1 MNKWLKYGLLGFL
14 IIALTLSGFAGGFVA
29 GHSLAASNQPLISLP
44 GAPALVT
51 PEAATSATPTEYQT
65 LFKPFWEAW
74 DLIHKQY
81 VDQPVDDTLLMQGAI
96 RGMLASLGD
105 QHTSYMDPSQF
116 TQANTSLSGEY
127 SGIGAWVDASG
138 EWLTISS
145 PMPGS
150 PAEKAGL
157 LPGDVIIKVDGD
169 DMSGVPPELVIQR
182 VLGPQGSLV
191 TLTIMRE
198 GQPDPLE
205 FEVTRAKIVVPSVE
219 GKMLDN
225 GVAYVKISTFGDK
238 TTQELTA
245 TLTDLLK
252 QNPRGMV
259 VDLRNNGG
267 GYLQTA
273 VEVMSQFL
281 EGGQTVLIEKYG
293 DGTQQKYESQ
303 SGGLATKIP
312 LVLLV
317 NEYSASASEITAG
330 AIQDYGRGKLVGV
343 TTFGKGSV
351 QIWTPLSD
359 EKGAVR
365 ITIAKWYTPLDRTIH
380 EIGLTPDV
388 VVEMTEA
395 DYKAKLDPQLDAA
408 LKTLEEIIATA
419 Q

>member
-1 MNKWLKYGLLGFL
+1 MNKWLKYSLLGFL
-14 IIALTLSGFAGGFVA
+14 VIALTLSGFAGGFVA
-29 GHSLAASNQPLISLP
+29 GHSLATSNQPLLALP
-44 GAPALVT
+44 GAPAITT
-51 PEAATSATPTEYQT
+51 PQAANSATPSDYQT

-74 DLIHKQY
+74 DLVHKQY

-116 TQANTSLSGEY
+116 TQANSELSGEY
-127 SGIGAWVDASG
+127 SGIGAWVDTSG
-138 EWLTISS
+138 EWLTINS

-169 DMSGVPPELVIQR
+169 DMTGVPPELVIKR
-182 VLGPQGSLV
+182 VLGPQGTLV
-191 TLTIMRE
+191 KLTVMRQGE
-198 GQPDPLE
+198 AKPLE

-238 TTQELTA
+238 TTSELKA
-245 TLTDLLK
+245 TLTELMK

-259 VDLRNNGG
+259 LDLRNNGG

-303 SGGLATKIP
+303 AGGLATKIP
-312 LVLLV
+312 LVVLV

-343 TTFGKGSV
+343 TTYGKGSV
-351 QIWTPLSD
+351 QIWTPLND

-365 ITIAKWYTPLDRTIH
+365 ITVAKWYTPLDRTIH
-380 EIGLTPDV
+380 KVGLTPDV

-395 DYKAKLDPQLDAA
+395 DHTAKRDPQLDAA
-408 LKTLEEIIATA
+408 LKTLEEIIAA
-419 Q
+419 AK

>member
-1 MNKWLKYGLLGFL
+1 VNKWLKYSLLGFL
-14 IIALTLSGFAGGFVA
+14 IVVLTLSGFAGGFIA
-29 GHSLAASNQPLISLP
+29 GHSIGTGNQPLISLP

-51 PEAATSATPTEYQT
+51 PQTANTATPSDYQT
-65 LFKPFWEAW
+65 LFKPFWESW

-116 TQANTSLSGEY
+116 TQANASLSGEY
-127 SGIGAWVDASG
+127 SGIGAWVDTTG
-138 EWLTISS
+138 DWLTINS

-157 LPGDVIIKVDGD
+157 LPGDAIIKVDGD
-169 DMSGVPPELVIQR
+169 DMTGIPGELVIKR
-182 VLGPQGSLV
+182 VLGPEGSLV
-191 TLTIMRE
+191 KLTVMRE
-198 GQPDPLE
+198 GEKQPLE
-205 FEVTRAKIVVPSVE
+205 FEVTRARIVVPSVE
-219 GKMLDN
+219 SKMLDN
-225 GVAYVKISTFGDK
+225 GIAYVKINTFGDK
-238 TTQELTA
+238 TTEELTA
-245 TLTDLLK
+245 ALTDLMK

-259 VDLRNNGG
+259 LDLRNNGG

-273 VEVMSQFL
+273 IEVMSQFID
-281 EGGQTVLIEKYG
+281 GGQTVLIEKYG

-303 SGGLATKIP
+303 SGGLAIKIP
-312 LVLLV
+312 LVVLV

-343 TTFGKGSV
+343 TTYGKGSV

-380 EIGLTPDV
+380 KVGLTPDV
-388 VVEMTEA
+388 VVEMTDA
-395 DYKAKLDPQLDAA
+395 DYTAKLDPQLDAA
-408 LKTLEEIIATA
+408 LKTLEEIIAA
-419 Q
+419 AK

>member
-1 MNKWLKYGLLGFL
+1 MNKWLKYSLLGFL
-14 IIALTLSGFAGGFVA
+14 IVVLTLSGFAGGFIA
-29 GHSLAASNQPLISLP
+29 GHSIGTGNQPLISLP

-51 PEAATSATPTEYQT
+51 PQTANTATPSDYQT
-65 LFKPFWEAW
+65 LFKPFWESW

-116 TQANTSLSGEY
+116 TQANASLSGEY
-127 SGIGAWVDASG
+127 SGIGAWVDTTG
-138 EWLTISS
+138 DWLTINS

-157 LPGDVIIKVDGD
+157 LPGDAIIKVDGD
-169 DMSGVPPELVIQR
+169 DMTGIPGELVIKR
-182 VLGPQGSLV
+182 VLGPEGSLV
-191 TLTIMRE
+191 KLTVMRE
-198 GQPDPLE
+198 GEKQPLE
-205 FEVTRAKIVVPSVE
+205 FEVTRARIVVPSVE
-219 GKMLDN
+219 SKMLDN
-225 GVAYVKISTFGDK
+225 GIAYVKINTFGDK
-238 TTQELTA
+238 TTEELTA
-245 TLTDLLK
+245 ALTDLMK

-259 VDLRNNGG
+259 LDLRNNGG

-273 VEVMSQFL
+273 IEVMSQFID
-281 EGGQTVLIEKYG
+281 GGQTVLIEKYG

-303 SGGLATKIP
+303 SGGLAIKIP
-312 LVLLV
+312 LVVLV

-343 TTFGKGSV
+343 TTYGKGSV

-380 EIGLTPDV
+380 KVGLTPDV
-388 VVEMTEA
+388 VVEMTDA
-395 DYKAKLDPQLDAA
+395 DYTAKLDPQLDAA
-408 LKTLEEIIATA
+408 LKTLEEIIAA
-419 Q
+419 AK

>member
-1 MNKWLKYGLLGFL
+1 MNKWLKYSLLGFL
-14 IIALTLSGFAGGFVA
+14 VLALILSGFAGGFIA
-29 GHSLAASNQPLISLP
+29 GHLVATSNQPLSSLP

-51 PEAATSATPTEYQT
+51 PQAADSATPADYQT

-74 DLIHKQY
+74 DIVHKQY

-116 TQANTSLSGEY
+116 TQANASLSGEY
-127 SGIGAWVDASG
+127 SGIGAWVDTTG
-138 EWLTISS
+138 EWLTVSS

-150 PAEKAGL
+150 PAEKAGI
-157 LPGDVIIKVDGD
+157 LPGDVIIKVDGK
-169 DMSGVPPELVIQR
+169 DMTSVPPEIVIKS
-182 VLGPQGSLV
+182 VLGPPDSIV
-191 TLTIMRE
+191 KLTIMRE

-205 FEVTRAKIVVPSVE
+205 FSVTRAKIIVPSVE
-219 GKMLDN
+219 GKMLEN
-225 GVAYVKISTFGDK
+225 GIAYIKISTFGDK
-238 TTQELTA
+238 TTSELTA
-245 TLTDLLK
+245 ALKELLA
-252 QNPRGMV
+252 QNPRGLI

-303 SGGLATKIP
+303 PGGLATKIP

-343 TTFGKGSV
+343 TTYGKGSV

-365 ITIAKWYTPLDRTIH
+365 VTIAKWYTPLDRTIH
-380 EIGLTPDV
+380 KVGLTPDV
-388 VVEMTEA
+388 TATMTEA

-408 LKTLEEIIATA
+408 LKTLEEIIAA
-419 Q
+419 SK